1 MNKQALRE
9 SVYHY
14 CNNSLSHIKCTFFFC
29 KANIY
34 KEKPVFLRI
43 NPEKLKH
50 LIMKHLFQRGLL
62 LVATF
67 FGLAF
72 HLAAQSTLMTIHM
85 NDGTERNYYMSEDDR
100 VYFEGN
106 DILVVE
112 IAVNAK
118 AERYNLAD
126 IRKITCSETEGVSE
140 EADASVFLSPNPVH
154 DKVMLHNLSG
164 IQPVGIYA
172 LDGRIVKSVEVTAD
186 QFIDISDLPVGL
198 YLVKTERQ
206 TLKMIKL

>member
-1 MNKQALRE
+1 
-9 SVYHY
+9 
-14 CNNSLSHIKCTFFFC
+14 
-29 KANIY
+29 
-34 KEKPVFLRI
+34 
-43 NPEKLKH
+43 
-50 LIMKHLFQRGLL
+50 MKHLFQRGLL
-62 LVATF
+62 LLAF
-67 FGLAF
+67 ILGLAF
-72 HLAAQSTLMTIHM
+72 HLTAQSTLMTIHM

-140 EADASVFLSPNPVH
+140 EADASIFLSPNPVH

-172 LDGRIVKSVEVTAD
+172 LDGRMVKSVEVTAD